1 MKKLAKKIVKKKSKK
16 DQFDIGF
23 MVGAQVAIDLLAEE
37 QAFEPYYV
45 AGLVAD
51 DIMKKKEFKE
61 RS

>member
-51 DIMKKKEFKE
+51 DIMKKKKFKE